1 MIEINKLNARIC
13 SKLGQAGSAFGIAL
27 MEIQKN
33 KPEIHVL
40 SADMS
45 KPVGLDRFK
54 LKYPE
59 MFFNVGIAE
68 QNLIGVAAG
77 MASEGKKVIVT
88 AQAVFL
94 SMRSCEQVR
103 QYMGYMHSN
112 IIAVG
117 ISSGFALTFF
127 GNTHYAIEDI
137 SIMRSVPE
145 LTILS
150 PSDAGQSAKILSAA
164 IELNAPVYIRLTGVM
179 NCPIVY
185 NEEYDYV
192 IGKGIQLTEGTDITI
207 FATGSMVYNS
217 LKAVDVFEEKNISV
231 SIIDMHTIK
240 PLDKEIILKN
250 LNSKLFVSVEEHN
263 IIGGLGTA
271 ISECLSTINDSP
283 CLLRLGVKDKFS
295 EPGDYPY
302 LIKQNRLMP
311 NQIAEDIIE
320 KFNLINIQV

>member
-13 SKLGQAGSAFGIAL
+13 SKLGQAGAAFGIAL
-27 MEIQKN
+27 MELQKN
-33 KPEIHVL
+33 KPDIYVL

-54 LKYPE
+54 SKYPE

-68 QNLIGVAAG
+68 QNLIGIAAG
-77 MASEGKKVIVT
+77 MASEGKKVIAI
-88 AQAVFL
+88 AQAVFI

-127 GNTHYAIEDI
+127 GNTHYATEDI

-164 IELNAPVYIRLTGVM
+164 VDLNAPVYIRLTGVM

-185 NEEYDYV
+185 DEDYDYV
-192 IGKGIQLTEGTDITI
+192 IGEGIQIREGTDITI

-217 LKAVDVFEEKNISV
+217 LKVADIFEEKNISV
-231 SIIDMHTIK
+231 SVIDMHTIK
-240 PLDKEIILKN
+240 PLDEEIILKN
-250 LNSKLFVSVEEHN
+250 LNSKLFVSIEEHN
-263 IIGGLGTA
+263 IIGGLGSA
-271 ISECLSTINDSP
+271 ISECLSTIYDSP
-283 CLLRLGVKDKFS
+283 YLLSLGVKDKFS

-302 LIKQNRLMP
+302 LIEQNRLMP
-311 NQIAEDIIE
+311 KEIVKDILE
-320 KFNLINIQV
+320 RFNLIKK